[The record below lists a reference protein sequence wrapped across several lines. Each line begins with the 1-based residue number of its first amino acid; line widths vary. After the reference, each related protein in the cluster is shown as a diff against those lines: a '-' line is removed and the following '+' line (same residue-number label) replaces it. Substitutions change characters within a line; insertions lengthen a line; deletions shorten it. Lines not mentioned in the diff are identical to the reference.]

1 MHGSHYG
8 GHGGYGSGSRGHGA
22 GGGGF
27 SNGNFGGGGGGYSG
41 SYGSRGGFGGNGG
54 AGGSLKPV
62 NFSRANLGP
71 VQKNFYQEDPRV
83 TGRSQQEVDE
93 WIRKGEVTLNG
104 TDVPRPVFQFDE
116 ANFDNRI
123 VKLLQSNFQQPTA
136 IQSISWPVALSGR
149 DIVSI
154 ARTGSGKTLGFLLPG
169 IVHTI
174 YQQPRA
180 HGDGPTV
187 LVLLPTRELAQQ
199 VEQVARDYCKAMG
212 LSVTCV
218 FGGASKGPQSSD
230 LRRGVDI
237 CIATPG
243 RLLDFLEN
251 GTTNMMRCSFL
262 VLDEADRMLDM
273 GFEPQI
279 RKIVGQIRPDR
290 QTLMFSATWPNEV
303 RKLAADFQ
311 QEPVHLN
318 VGSMELSANHN
329 ITQEVEVVDEYG
341 KQSRL
346 FQILENIMQQKEC
359 KTIIFCETKRKCD
372 ELTRGMRKDGWPAL
386 CIHGDKNQSERDWV
400 LNQFKAGKTPI
411 LLATDVAAR
420 GLDVSDIKFVINYDY
435 PNNSE
440 DYVHRIGRTG
450 RRDQKGTA
458 YTFFTRSNAP
468 KARDLIKVL
477 QEASQN
483 IPPQLAQMASSGGGG
498 YGGHSRYG
506 GGSRGGGRGRGPP
519 TTGGY
524 KREANFGPSSPAKRG
539 RFDDGGHYGGGKSAG
554 GGSRW

>member
-1 MHGSHYG
+1 M
-8 GHGGYGSGSRGHGA
+8 
-22 GGGGF
+22 
-27 SNGNFGGGGGGYSG
+27 
-41 SYGSRGGFGGNGG
+41 
-54 AGGSLKPV
+54 
-62 NFSRANLGP
+62 
-71 VQKNFYQEDPRV
+71 
-83 TGRSQQEVDE
+83 
-93 WIRKGEVTLNG
+93 
-104 TDVPRPVFQFDE
+104 FQFDE

-279 RKIVGQIRPDR
+279 RKIVGQIR
-290 QTLMFSATWPNEV
+290 
-303 RKLAADFQ
+303 
-311 QEPVHLN
+311 
-318 VGSMELSANHN
+318 VGSDLHTLVTNN
-329 ITQEVEVVDEYG
+329 YP
-341 KQSRL
+341 
-346 FQILENIMQQKEC
+346 C
-359 KTIIFCETKRKCD
+359 
-372 ELTRGMRKDGWPAL
+372 
-386 CIHGDKNQSERDWV
+386 RD
-400 LNQFKAGKTPI
+400 
-411 LLATDVAAR
+411 R
-420 GLDVSDIKFVINYDY
+420 
-435 PNNSE
+435 
-440 DYVHRIGRTG
+440 
-450 RRDQKGTA
+450 
-458 YTFFTRSNAP
+458 
-468 KARDLIKVL
+468 
-477 QEASQN
+477 
-483 IPPQLAQMASSGGGG
+483 
-498 YGGHSRYG
+498 
-506 GGSRGGGRGRGPP
+506 
-519 TTGGY
+519 
-524 KREANFGPSSPAKRG
+524 
-539 RFDDGGHYGGGKSAG
+539 
-554 GGSRW
+554 